1 MRFATGLKRTTLAG
15 PCTVP
20 CLTRNCWPM
29 LSINMAQNPEAL
41 LIDAGDEPA
50 DPLATVVAVDF
61 STLVLPVLQA
71 NPQEL
76 IAHEEV

>member
-1 MRFATGLKRTTLAG
+1 
-15 PCTVP
+15 
-20 CLTRNCWPM
+20 
-29 LSINMAQNPEAL
+29 MAQSPEAL

-71 NPQEL
+71 SPQEL